1 MTNWILISVFLVVI
15 ALIVGVFLFLIL
27 RKNQKEGIKREVDY
41 RAFFIMGVSFL
52 PLGIV
57 LTFAVGNPGFI
68 GFMGL
73 GIAYIAIGLA
83 NKDKSKKEG

>member
-1 MTNWILISVFLVVI
+1 MIMIGILLITIFV
-15 ALIVGVFLFLIL
+15 LIVTVF
-27 RKNQKEGIKREVDY
+27 RVKKNSKNEQTKEVDY
-41 RAFFIMGVSFL
+41 RAFFIMGLSFL

-57 LTFAVGNPGFI
+57 LTFVVGNPGFI

-83 NKDKSKKEG
+83 NKDKWKKEE